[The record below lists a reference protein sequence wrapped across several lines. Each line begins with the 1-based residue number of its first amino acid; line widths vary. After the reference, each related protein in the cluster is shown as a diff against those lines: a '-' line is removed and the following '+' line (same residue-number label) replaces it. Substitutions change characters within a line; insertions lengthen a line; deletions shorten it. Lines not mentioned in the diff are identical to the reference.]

1 MENIQSLLF
10 DKNYYTKT
18 QVNQWL
24 RRHNITPIKHIHITK
39 NFYRSR
45 LKTTNYNKYCYRIG
59 YLENTHIRA
68 IFEFEK

>member
-1 MENIQSLLF
+1 MDEIQTLLF

-24 RRHNITPIKHIHITK
+24 RRHNITPIKQIHITK

-45 LKTTNYNKYCYRIG
+45 LKTRIIINIVIG
-59 YLENTHIRA
+59 LEI
-68 IFEFEK
+68 